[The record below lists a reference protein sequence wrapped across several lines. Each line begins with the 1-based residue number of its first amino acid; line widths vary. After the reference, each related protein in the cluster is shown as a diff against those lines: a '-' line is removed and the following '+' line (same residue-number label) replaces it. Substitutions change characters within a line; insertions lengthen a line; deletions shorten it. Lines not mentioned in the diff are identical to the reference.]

1 MKTFTR
7 LIRRYVLAVMGIT
20 AAMLVLA
27 IGVILWVGW
36 RYGAASNE
44 QNYFSWKIAAG
55 MVQEG
60 DAFAL
65 GPEHTPEEWM
75 AGYAWAMILGDD
87 GSVLWSYQLPEEL
100 NHPYTPADVASFAR
114 WYLGG
119 YPVTCWVQDYGLF
132 VIAKPIDSVAKYNF
146 TANPAIIR
154 DAVQG
159 FPALMLGMAGLVVLF
174 CVWFSWRGTRR
185 LQEVAAGLDA
195 LAQGETVSLSTDGY
209 TGELAEKLNQTSAQ
223 LQTRNQIIARRDT
236 ARTNWIAG
244 VSHDIRTPLA
254 LILGWAEQLQQ
265 DPALPEEARSKAGRI
280 CGQSERISALI
291 EDLNLTSKLQYG
303 AQPLRCKPLNAGSL
317 LRRIAAKCCESLLAD
332 RCELALHQTPE
343 AEQAVLNVD
352 EALLRRAVE
361 NLLNNSVRHNTAPV
375 HISLRARTAG
385 QTFVLTVADD
395 GKGYPPQVLRALYAE
410 GQEANAPHILG
421 LHVVEQIL
429 QAHGGSAAF
438 AQNIPKG
445 ARAILTL
452 PLYVEA
458 EKSDS

>member
-7 LIRRYVLAVMGIT
+7 LIRRYVLAVVGVT
-20 AAMLVLA
+20 VLLLVLA
-27 IGVILWVGW
+27 VGVLLWMGW
-36 RYGAASNE
+36 RYGAAANA
-44 QNYFSWKIAAG
+44 QNYFSWKIASG

-60 DAFAL
+60 KNLTL
-65 GPEHTPEEWM
+65 GPEHTPDEWM
-75 AGYAWAMILGDD
+75 EGYAWAMVLGDD

-100 NHPYTPADVASFAR
+100 DHRYTPAEVASFAR
-114 WYLGG
+114 WYLNG

-132 VIAKPIDSVAKYNF
+132 VIAKPIDSVAKYCF
-146 TANPAIIR
+146 TGNPALIR
-154 DAVQG
+154 DAVRG
-159 FPALMLGMAGLVVLF
+159 FPTLLLVGAGLVVLF
-174 CVWFSWRGTRR
+174 CMWFSWRGTRR
-185 LQEVAAGLDA
+185 LQEVAAGLEA
-195 LAQGETVSLSTDGY
+195 LAQGETVSLSTDGF

-254 LILGWAEQLQQ
+254 LILGWAEQLEQ
-265 DPALPEEARSKAGRI
+265 DAALPEEARRKAGRI

-303 AQPLRCKPLNAGSL
+303 AQPLRCKPVNAGSL
-317 LRRIAAKCCESLLAD
+317 LRRIAAKCYESPLAD
-332 RCELALHQTPE
+332 RCELTLNQTPE

-352 EALLRRAVE
+352 EALLCRAVE
-361 NLLNNSVRHNTAPV
+361 NLLNNSVRHNTDPV
-375 HISLRARTAG
+375 RINLRARTAG
-385 QTFVLTVADD
+385 NTLVLTITDD
-395 GKGYPPQVLRALYAE
+395 GKGYPPQVLRALYAN
-410 GQEANAPHILG
+410 GQEENAPHILG

-438 AQNIPKG
+438 AQNVPHG

-452 PLYVEA
+452 PLGSE
-458 EKSDS
+458 EKKSDS